1 MCKLVMNVLLPSVA
15 PIAIVGLYLTP
26 LTLID
31 CLTRGIIALAIVLV
45 SLGAGILLGAR
56 GVRAR
61 MAGTP
66 GSGWWMVSMCILAL
80 PALLVLGPL
89 G

>member
-1 MCKLVMNVLLPSVA
+1 MSKLVMNVLLPSA
-15 PIAIVGLYLTP
+15 AHLAIIGLYLTP

-31 CLTRGIIALAIVLV
+31 CLTRGIISLAIVLV
-45 SLGAGILLGAR
+45 SLGVGIVLGIR
-56 GVRAR
+56 GLRAR
-61 MAGTP
+61 MAGIP

>member
-1 MCKLVMNVLLPSVA
+1 MSVLLPSVA

-31 CLTRGIIALAIVLV
+31 CVTRGILAVAIVLI
-45 SLGAGILLGAR
+45 SLGVGIGLGILGL
-56 GVRAR
+56 RAR

-66 GSGWWMVSMCILAL
+66 GSG
-80 PALLVLGPL
+80 
-89 G
+89 

>member
-1 MCKLVMNVLLPSVA
+1 MNVLLPSVA
-15 PIAIVGLYLTP
+15 PIAIGGLYLTP

-31 CLTRGIIALAIVLV
+31 CVTAASSPSRSWF
-45 SLGAGILLGAR
+45 SLGAGIGLRVR
-56 GVRAR
+56 GPHAG
-61 MAGTP
+61 MAGIP

>member
-1 MCKLVMNVLLPSVA
+1 MSKLAKHVLLPSVA
-15 PIAIVGLYLTP
+15 PLAIVALYLTP

-31 CLTRGIIALAIVLV
+31 CVTRGILAVAIVLI
-45 SLGAGILLGAR
+45 SLGVGIGLGILGL
-56 GVRAR
+56 RAR

-66 GSGWWMVSMCILAL
+66 GSGWWMVSLCILAL